1 MKNDRLM
8 PAILFALALTLAL
21 FAPLRAAADDD
32 DPPSRVARL
41 SYIHGAVSFQPAGTE
56 DWVDAIVNRPITTGD
71 KIWTDR
77 DARAELHLGS
87 ASLRISSNT
96 GFSFLN
102 LDDNVT
108 QIQLTA
114 GDLRVRIKRLEPN
127 ESFEVDTPNLAFSLL
142 RPGTYRISVNEAGDA
157 TVIKVR
163 GGEGEVTGGGAAY
176 AVHPQE
182 VGSFFGTDQLEAD
195 IQRYHSRD
203 DDDFDDWCAERD
215 RREDRALSARYVSP
229 DVVGYEDLDEYG
241 SWRPVPEYGT
251 IWFPRVT
258 IVGWAPYRYGHWA
271 YIPPWGYTW
280 VDDSPWGFAPFH
292 YGRWVFVRGA
302 WGWVP
307 APPPVVGV
315 TYVRPVYAPALVAW
329 VGGPHFGVGV
339 VAGGGVHVGW
349 FPLGP
354 REVYVPS
361 YRVSRT
367 YVNNVNISNTTVNT
381 TVINNYYNTTVINR
395 TTIVERQRFVNQGV
409 GVTATNTR
417 VLTSC
422 QPVGRNVVHMDAR
435 EVSRAQV
442 SVVTPAVA
450 PERRAVFGS
459 APASRVRPPERF
471 ETRPVVAKIAPPPAP
486 VPFVRQQQAI
496 QNNGGR
502 ALSRAEM
509 RQIQP
514 ASAPAMHPQ
523 VRMATQPA
531 QVPATQDR
539 DAGRFRRDRNEQDNR
554 PGAPAATGTQNVPS
568 RGNNPPASNAPAAP
582 AATSNPPAGNA
593 PNSRF
598 PVSNNPPAASGA
610 PTGNSPA
617 VTNRPGEAHG
627 DGPRGDRP
635 PASGGNPPAVSN
647 VPVSNAPP
655 ATGNTQPNSRFP
667 VSNNPPA
674 AGTAPAANNAPPSS
688 NAPAAPPRTYND
700 RPGSVR
706 PNTAES
712 NPVQDQRR
720 RQDAE
725 DVRTRQDRDRQ
736 RVEQPQ
742 DRQRTSQAP
751 QAMEPRPQQV
761 EQKPQQVQPRPQQVE
776 QKPQPVQPR
785 PQQVEQR
792 PPQVDQR
799 AHEQRVDQRREQP
812 RPEPKKEDRP
822 KKDSDSKDKHDKDKD
837 KDKNDRPH

>member
-1 MKNDRLM
+1 MKNHRLM
-8 PAILFALALTLAL
+8 PAILFTLALTLAL
-21 FAPLRAAADDD
+21 FAPVRAAADDD

-41 SYIHGAVSFQPAGTE
+41 SYTHGAVSFQPAGTE
-56 DWVDAIVNRPITTGD
+56 DWVEATVNRPITTGD
-71 KIWTDR
+71 KIWADH

-142 RPGTYRISVNEAGDA
+142 RPGTYRISVNEAGDT

-182 VGSFFGTDQLEAD
+182 TGSFFGTDQLEAD

-229 DVVGYEDLDEYG
+229 DVVGYEDLDEHG
-241 SWRPVPEYGT
+241 DWRPAPGYGT
-251 IWFPRVT
+251 VWFPRVT

-280 VDDSPWGFAPFH
+280 VDDAPWGFAPFH

-329 VGGPHFGVGV
+329 VGGGPRGGIGVS
-339 VAGGGVHVGW
+339 VGW

-367 YVNNVNISNTTVNT
+367 YITNVNVSSTTVST

-417 VLTSC
+417 VMTSC
-422 QPVGRNVVHMDAR
+422 QPVGRNIVHMDAR

-459 APASRVRPPERF
+459 APAARVRPPERF

-496 QNNGGR
+496 QANGGR
-502 ALSRAEM
+502 PLSRVET

-514 ASAPAMHPQ
+514 ASATAPHPQ

-539 DAGRFRRDRNEQDNR
+539 DAGRFRRDRNEQGDR
-554 PGAPAATGTQNVPS
+554 PGAPAATGAQNVPS
-568 RGNNPPASNAPAAP
+568 RGNNPPASNSPVAP
-582 AATSNPPAGNA
+582 AATTSPQ
-593 PNSRF
+593 PNGRF
-598 PVSNNPPAASGA
+598 PMRNNPPAA
-610 PTGNSPA
+610 GNA
-617 VTNRPGEAHG
+617 
-627 DGPRGDRP
+627 
-635 PASGGNPPAVSN
+635 
-647 VPVSNAPP
+647 PVSNAPP
-655 ATGNTQPNSRFP
+655 AT
-667 VSNNPPA
+667 
-674 AGTAPAANNAPPSS
+674 S
-688 NAPAAPPRTYND
+688 NAPRNERPTPSTSPAVSNTPPAGSGPTRTYND
-700 RPGSVR
+700 RPGSAR
-706 PNTAES
+706 PNTTDS
-712 NPVQDQRR
+712 NPAQDQRR

-725 DVRTRQDRDRQ
+725 DIRARQDRDRQ
-736 RVEQPQ
+736 TAEQQQQLDRQQQ
-742 DRQRTSQAP
+742 DRQRTVQKP
-751 QAMEPRPQQV
+751 QPMEQRPQQV
-761 EQKPQQVQPRPQQVE
+761 EQRPQQVE
-776 QKPQPVQPR
+776 TRPQQVPQRPQQMEPR

-792 PPQVDQR
+792 PPQVQQKPQQVEQRPQQVEPRPAQVDQR
-799 AHEQRVDQRREQP
+799 AHEQRVEQRREQP
-812 RPEPKKEDRP
+812 KPAPKKDDRP
-822 KKDSDSKDKHDKDKD
+822 KKDSDAKSDKNEKDKS
-837 KDKNDRPH
+837 DRPH